1 MAIKAPKLFLYKQIH
16 NHVINTK
23 YKLKQKVSSRRA
35 ANDRPYRG
43 NRSSVPKNNGRCNL
57 TSRADYC
64 KNKKSHCIKIQWDRN
79 ILRYHPNWRQASAL
93 SNRHIDYI
101 SLTQKYAVLNHTEL
115 RGSAP
120 KLYIKALHQNG
131 FLSEMLTSRLI
142 PSQPNIVIQ
151 L

>member
-1 MAIKAPKLFLYKQIH
+1 MLYCRGEPCALHTVCTQCVQIRYTTFITSKHMWLNKIIHQGGRPMTAPTVQLPA
-16 NHVINTK
+16 K
-23 YKLKQKVSSRRA
+23 Y
-35 ANDRPYRG
+35 
-43 NRSSVPKNNGRCNL
+43 
-57 TSRADYC
+57 TT
-64 KNKKSHCIKIQWDRN
+64 KKSHCIKIQWDRN

-120 KLYIKALHQNG
+120 KLHIKALHQNG